1 MTPNWSSN
9 REPDLDPAVAAAV
22 RGVMDAIADLDTARI
37 RLEHTDI
44 EALLNEPAVVDEEFM
59 SNLAA
64 TPIASPELQAYA
76 ARVADGE
83 CRWSDI
89 EQLARPVPPEVH
101 DMKTSPRFIW
111 HWTPEPP
118 PPPPTP
124 RKRNADTV
132 GPSDWPDDFDSY
144 PTPKSWLQ

>member
-1 MTPNWSSN
+1 MNPNWSSN
-9 REPDLDPAVAAAV
+9 REP
-22 RGVMDAIADLDTARI
+22 DLDTARI

-76 ARVADGE
+76 ARVANGE

-89 EQLARPVPPEVH
+89 EQLARRFRLVPNPQIMAAIGH
-101 DMKTSPRFIW
+101 
-111 HWTPEPP
+111 
-118 PPPPTP
+118 
-124 RKRNADTV
+124 
-132 GPSDWPDDFDSY
+132 
-144 PTPKSWLQ
+144 